1 MADDNSTD
9 IGNRAPAGGTGRSND
24 DVTNWLNGPGS
35 TVVMV
40 ILAVL
45 AVMFI
50 VRIIQV
56 LL

>member
-50 VRIIQV
+50 VRIIQG